1 MTTGG
6 SDGLSSDR
14 LRVVRG
20 ATVVVVVV
28 VVMRDVRES
37 GLRRVVICT
46 ERCVVDGAFARPEN
60 AGRRPSSG
68 FARRREFSVVVV
80 TGSWL
85 SLSTSS
91 EGSSVTKVVSNSSGS
106 GVVCVAWLAVPGRVE
121 DGRMRLRL
129 IDGRAELDAIL
140 GLTTSELRNAGRRA
154 PPSAEVGWIRGVSD
168 VLEGRMLDVG
178 WMLARTLVG
187 RTKLLREL
195 LPPNDVDDELGL
207 KAETDPLDR
216 RGALNGL
223 LLDASAVFTAVA
235 LIVGVISVGVMI
247 DAPLV
252 ELFFFGLNVGRDL
265 ELPNGLMTG
274 VKPFLPPGNLDF
286 GSSSSPPAD
295 DSDPSSTA
303 GVGLINCD
311 VGDTTPT
318 AAVGSMLTRLSTADA
333 SIDLARITLDV
344 LSMTCA

>member
-1 MTTGG
+1 
-6 SDGLSSDR
+6 
-14 LRVVRG
+14 
-20 ATVVVVVV
+20 
-28 VVMRDVRES
+28 
-37 GLRRVVICT
+37 
-46 ERCVVDGAFARPEN
+46 
-60 AGRRPSSG
+60 
-68 FARRREFSVVVV
+68 
-80 TGSWL
+80 
-85 SLSTSS
+85 
-91 EGSSVTKVVSNSSGS
+91 
-106 GVVCVAWLAVPGRVE
+106 
-121 DGRMRLRL
+121 
-129 IDGRAELDAIL
+129 
-140 GLTTSELRNAGRRA
+140 
-154 PPSAEVGWIRGVSD
+154 
-168 VLEGRMLDVG
+168 
-178 WMLARTLVG
+178 MLARTLVG

-274 VKPFLPPGNLDF
+274 VKPFLLPGNLDF
-286 GSSSSPPAD
+286 GSSSSPLAD

-303 GVGLINCD
+303 GVGLINCE

-333 SIDLARITLDV
+333 SIDLARMTLDV